1 MKSILID
8 VVQLQA
14 ILLPA
19 GVEVQVQHEAAFDAL
34 ALMRGNQ
41 TCAVVD
47 AAEVFHQNVDH
58 VVGWMIERKRD
69 VASHR
74 FLVLRGDQFLVDEH
88 LGAVIAIRQLG
99 FGQLACFADMRAVQD
114 VAVALSQFFHR
125 LRNVGF
131 DWLCQGGKRIK

>member
-1 MKSILID
+1 
-8 VVQLQA
+8 
-14 ILLPA
+14 
-19 GVEVQVQHEAAFDAL
+19 
-34 ALMRGNQ
+34 
-41 TCAVVD
+41 
-47 AAEVFHQNVDH
+47 
-58 VVGWMIERKRD
+58 MIERKRD

-114 VAVALSQFFHR
+114 VAVALPQLFHR

-131 DWLCQGGKRIK
+131 DRLCQRGKCIK